1 MMSAVITENTSNHGN
16 FFVGTM
22 MRDAMDA
29 IMSIRSGGVHQLSN
43 PRNA

>member
-1 MMSAVITENTSNHGN
+1 MIALITENTSSHGN

-29 IMSIRSGGVHQLSN
+29 MMSISSGGVHQLSN